1 MIGPMNRR
9 DMLKKTGGAAI
20 GIAASVT
27 PATAKAQR
35 QTKSEPFIYGLNT
48 STIRGHKLP
57 LTEVIDITAKAGFR
71 AIEPWMDEI
80 NGHVQKG
87 GSLKDVR
94 KQLADHG
101 LAVVSV
107 SAIGFFDW
115 IVDDDARRK
124 KALEQAKRDM
134 DLVQQIGGT
143 GLAAPASGATDR
155 SDINLDLAAER
166 YRTLCELGDQ
176 FGVAPQ
182 VEVWG
187 FSKTLQRLAPAVY
200 IAIESGHPKACV
212 LADVYHLYKGGS
224 SFDTVKLLS
233 GVAMHNFHLNDYPAD
248 PPRDKIGDA
257 DRVYPGDGI
266 APLTQL
272 FRDLRDVGF
281 KGALSVELFNREYYK
296 QDALKV
302 AKTAY
307 EKSRAAVK
315 KAFA

>member
-101 LAVVSV
+101 LAVV

>member
-1 MIGPMNRR
+1 MTGPMNRR

-27 PATAKAQR
+27 PAAAKAQR
-35 QTKSEPFIYGLNT
+35 LTKNEPFVYGLNT
-48 STIRGHKLP
+48 STLRGHKLP
-57 LTEVIDITAKAGFR
+57 LTEVVDITAKAGFR

-80 NGHVQKG
+80 NTHVQKG
-87 GSLKDVR
+87 GSLKDLR
-94 KQLADHG
+94 KQLADRG
-101 LAVVSV
+101 LAVV

-134 DLVQQIGGT
+134 ELVQQIGGT
-143 GLAAPASGATDR
+143 GIAAPASGATDR
-155 SDINLDLAAER
+155 TDINLDRAAER

-296 QDALKV
+296 QDALRV
-302 AKTAY
+302 AKTAF